1 MKLKIL
7 VSLFVLFMGGC
18 AGKQVPMEIY
28 TLHAP
33 SHSMRS
39 VKYRSK
45 TLKLAYPRSIVNKA
59 GYRMYY
65 SYADS
70 DQGSYQN
77 SQWANA
83 VGRLLQ
89 GVLMDTISQSRMFR
103 AVLPYTSSL
112 RENYRLESSI
122 FDFSHHVR
130 GRYSYAVVSIQ
141 FTLISV
147 DTGRLLKSRRFSYRE
162 PTHTTNAKGYAE
174 ATNQIIKRLSSD
186 LLQWL

>member
-7 VSLFVLFMGGC
+7 VSLFMLFMGGC
-18 AGKQVPMEIY
+18 AGKQTPITIY
-28 TLHAP
+28 TLHVP
-33 SHSMRS
+33 SHGIQSA
-39 VKYRSK
+39 KYRGK
-45 TLKLAYPRSIVNKA
+45 TLKLAYTRSITNKA
-59 GYRMYY
+59 GYKMYY

-70 DQGSYQN
+70 DQGIYQN
-77 SQWANA
+77 SQWSNT

-89 GVLMDTISQSRMFR
+89 GVLMDTILQSSMFR

-130 GRYSYAVVSIQ
+130 GKSSYAVVSIQ

-147 DTGRLLKSRRFSYRE
+147 DTGKLIKSKRFSYRE
-162 PTHTTNAKGYAE
+162 PTRTTNAKGYAE